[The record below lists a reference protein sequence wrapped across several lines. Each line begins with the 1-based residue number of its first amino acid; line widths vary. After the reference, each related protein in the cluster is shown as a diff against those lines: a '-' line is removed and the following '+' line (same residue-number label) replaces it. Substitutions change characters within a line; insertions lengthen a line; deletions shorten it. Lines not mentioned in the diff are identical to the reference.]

1 MNEQLVN
8 FEITYFTF
16 TIVLYDERERT
27 YLLFLLIFRREFNRM
42 AKVEMKTKQKPE
54 IEDSSSLKG
63 TLASVFF
70 LGIFI
75 VVTWISVYYLFV
87 ERF

>member
-1 MNEQLVN
+1 
-8 FEITYFTF
+8 
-16 TIVLYDERERT
+16 
-27 YLLFLLIFRREFNRM
+27 M
-42 AKVEMKTKQKPE
+42 AKTELKTKHNTE

-70 LGIFI
+70 LGAFI
-75 VVTWISVYYLFV
+75 VVSWVSVYYLFV

>member
-1 MNEQLVN
+1 M
-8 FEITYFTF
+8 T
-16 TIVLYDERERT
+16 
-27 YLLFLLIFRREFNRM
+27 
-42 AKVEMKTKQKPE
+42 KTELKMKQKTE

-75 VVTWISVYYLFV
+75 VVAWVSVYFLFV
-87 ERF
+87 NRF

>member
-1 MNEQLVN
+1 
-8 FEITYFTF
+8 
-16 TIVLYDERERT
+16 
-27 YLLFLLIFRREFNRM
+27 M
-42 AKVEMKTKQKPE
+42 AKAELKTKHKTE

-70 LGIFI
+70 LGFFI
-75 VVTWISVYYLFV
+75 IITWVSVYYLFV

>member
-1 MNEQLVN
+1 
-8 FEITYFTF
+8 
-16 TIVLYDERERT
+16 
-27 YLLFLLIFRREFNRM
+27 M
-42 AKVEMKTKQKPE
+42 AKTELKTKQKTE

-70 LGIFI
+70 LGLFI
-75 VVTWISVYYLFV
+75 VVTWVGVYYLFV

>member
-1 MNEQLVN
+1 
-8 FEITYFTF
+8 
-16 TIVLYDERERT
+16 
-27 YLLFLLIFRREFNRM
+27 M
-42 AKVEMKTKQKPE
+42 AKGEVKTNQKTE

-70 LGIFI
+70 LGLFI
-75 VVTWISVYYLFV
+75 VVTWVSVYYLFV